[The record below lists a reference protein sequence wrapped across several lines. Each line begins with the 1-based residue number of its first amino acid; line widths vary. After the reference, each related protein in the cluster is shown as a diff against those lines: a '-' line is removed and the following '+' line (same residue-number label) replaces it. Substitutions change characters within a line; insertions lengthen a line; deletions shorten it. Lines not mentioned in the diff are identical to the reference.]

1 MVLAVILSFRRITR
15 SQNPMTESGLG
26 LDGRTTIVGM
36 NGTGVMETTESGKIV
51 VEIVKAETTTMMIT
65 TMVDRVEI
73 AKAGTITT
81 KTVARTTTKI
91 VVGIITEKMTVQ
103 DDGEIGVIKT
113 IKTMSGMVGRAGV
126 ADVDCLAKVR
136 WLTQ

>member
-26 LDGRTTIVGM
+26 LNGRTTIVGM
-36 NGTGVMETTESGKIV
+36 NGTGVMEATESGKIV
-51 VEIVKAETTTMMIT
+51 VEIVKDETITMMIT
-65 TMVDRVEI
+65 TMADRMEI
-73 AKAGTITT
+73 AEAGTITT
-81 KTVARTTTKI
+81 KTVTRTTTKI
-91 VVGIITEKMTVQ
+91 VVGIITKKMTVQ
-103 DDGEIGVIKT
+103 DGEIGVIKT
-113 IKTMSGMVGRAGV
+113 IKTTSGMVGRAGV

>member
-26 LDGRTTIVGM
+26 LDGGTTIVGM
-36 NGTGVMETTESGKIV
+36 NGTGVMEATESGKIV
-51 VEIVKAETTTMMIT
+51 VEIVKDETITMMIT
-65 TMVDRVEI
+65 TMADRVEI

-81 KTVARTTTKI
+81 KTVTRTTTRI
-91 VVGIITEKMTVQ
+91 VVGIITKKMTVQ
-103 DDGEIGVIKT
+103 DGEIGVIKT
-113 IKTMSGMVGRAGV
+113 IKTTSGMVGRAGV